1 MNQEKIGKF
10 IKKIREE
17 NHQTQKEFAD
27 KYNVS
32 FQAVSKWENGKNIP
46 DISLLKQICND
57 NNVSLDELLDNE
69 ISSKDN
75 SKKNNKKKFFILIFI
90 IILIIIFAT
99 IFKLCY
105 KEDNNFEFKK
115 ISSSCSNFNIT
126 GSAAYNKDKTSIYI
140 SNIEF
145 CGNDENTK
153 YKKIEYV
160 LYENH
165 DNINTKIS
173 SGKEKADL
181 TLVEYLKDLRIN
193 VDNYSQS
200 CKTYTNSE
208 LYIEINAY
216 DENDKIT
223 TYKIP
228 LLLEENC
235 E

>member
-1 MNQEKIGKF
+1 MNQEKIGQI

-17 NHQTQKEFAD
+17 NHQTQKEFAE

-46 DISLLKQICND
+46 DISLLKQICKD
-57 NNVSLDELLDNE
+57 NNMSLDEMLDNE
-69 ISSKDN
+69 MKQESSI
-75 SKKNNKKKFFILIFI
+75 KKKPKMKLFFLLFIALLGVVILY
-90 IILIIIFAT
+90 L
-99 IFKLCY
+99 LLRP

-115 ISSSCSNFNIT
+115 ISTSCSTFHIT
-126 GSAAYNKDKTSIYI
+126 GSAAYNKDKTSLYI

-145 CGNDENTK
+145 CGDDENVQ
-153 YKKIEYV
+153 YSKIEYT

-165 DNINTKIS
+165 DDTNVKIS
-173 SGKEKADL
+173 SGKTKNNV

-193 VDNYSQS
+193 VDNYFQT
-200 CKTYTNSE
+200 CKTYSNEE

-228 LLLEENC
+228 LLLEDNC